1 MCSKKRIR
9 KQDVSPNIAKI
20 NVFFHTLIERQLKM
34 FYSSPRFHSL
44 YYNVRHV
51 RSRNNEKGDFCG
63 LSSIIS
69 KY

>member
-1 MCSKKRIR
+1 MSSKKRIR
-9 KQDVSPNIAKI
+9 KQDLAPNTAKV
-20 NVFFHTLIERQLKM
+20 NVFSYTLIELKLKM

-63 LSSIIS
+63 LSSISS